1 MRWTPQSLTK
11 RAVATCL
18 AAALSIAASA
28 YSPSPAA
35 AQSVEEFYKGKTI
48 ELIIG
53 YSPGGGY
60 DAYARLVARH
70 LGNHIPGKPA
80 IVAKQMPG
88 AGSRA
93 AAQYVYNVAPKDGTV
108 LATVDQS
115 MAVQQAM
122 GDPSIKFD
130 CNKFIYIGNPASEN
144 NTIVTWHTSGVKT
157 IDDAKKKEVPMGSTG
172 SNTSSQYVLAL
183 NELAGTKFK
192 VIAGYPGGND
202 INLAM
207 EKEEVAGRGSNSWG
221 SWKATRPQWLA
232 EKKINI
238 LAQIG
243 LKKTADLPDV
253 PLLMDLVGNPDDK
266 AAMRLLSAPTTIGRP
281 IFTTPDVPADRVKAL
296 RTAFDSM
303 LKDQAFL
310 EEAKKSKLDIEP
322 VGGEELQRIVAE
334 IIATPKPIAE
344 RLLKA
349 IGGFEKK

>member
-1 MRWTPQSLTK
+1 MTSARLCKIRTAA
-11 RAVATCL
+11 AVAVAAL
-18 AAALSIAASA
+18 AAGLAAIG
-28 YSPSPAA
+28 PAE
-35 AQSVEEFYKGKTI
+35 AQSAEEFYKGKTI
-48 ELIIG
+48 ELVIG

-60 DAYARLVARH
+60 DTYARLIARH
-70 LGNHIPGKPA
+70 LGNHIPNKPS
-80 IVAKQMPG
+80 IVPKNMPG

-122 GDPSIKFD
+122 GDPSIMFD
-130 CNKFIYIGNPASEN
+130 TNKFIYIGNPASEN
-144 NTIVTWHTSGVKT
+144 NTIVTWHTSGIKT
-157 IDDAKKKEVPMGSTG
+157 IEDARKQEVPMGSTG

-183 NELAGTKFK
+183 NALAGTKFK

-207 EKEEVAGRGSNSWG
+207 EKGEVAGRGSNSWG

-238 LAQIG
+238 LAQVG

-253 PLLMDLVGNPDDK
+253 PLLMDLVSNDEDK
-266 AAMRLLSAPTTIGRP
+266 AAMRLLSSPTTIGRP
-281 IFTTPDVPADRVKAL
+281 IFTTPGVPEERVKVL
-296 RTAFDSM
+296 RAAFDRM
-303 LKDQAFL
+303 IKDPAFL
-310 EEAKKSKLDIEP
+310 EEAKKLKLDIDP
-322 VGGEELQRIVAE
+322 VSGEELQRIVAE
-334 IIATPKPIAE
+334 IVATPKPIAE

-349 IGGFEKK
+349 IGGFEKP

>member
-1 MRWTPQSLTK
+1 MRI
-11 RAVATCL
+11 AAATRL
-18 AAALSIAASA
+18 AAALVIAACA
-28 YSPSPAA
+28 IAPAA
-35 AQSVEEFYKGKTI
+35 ADTVEDYYKGKTI
-48 ELIIG
+48 DLVIG
-53 YSPGGGY
+53 YSAGGGY

-80 IVAKQMPG
+80 IVPKQMPG

-130 CNKFIYIGNPASEN
+130 CNKYIYIGNPASEN
-144 NTIVTWHTSGVKT
+144 NTIVTWHTSGIKT
-157 IDDAKKKEVPMGSTG
+157 IEDARKKEVPMGSTG

-183 NELAGTKFK
+183 NALAGTKFK

-221 SWKATRPQWLA
+221 SWKATRPQWLT

-253 PLLMDLVGNPDDK
+253 PLLMDLVSSPEDK
-266 AAMRLLSAPTTIGRP
+266 AAMKMLSAPTTIGRP
-281 IFTTPDVPADRVKAL
+281 IFTTPGVPADRVKAL
-296 RTAFDSM
+296 RAAFDAM
-303 LKDQAFL
+303 LKDEAFL
-310 EEAKKSKLDIEP
+310 NEAKKLKLDIDP
-322 VGGEELQRIVAE
+322 VSGEELQRITAE
-334 IIATPKPIAE
+334 IIATPAPIAD
-344 RLLKA
+344 RLLKS